1 MKIFLGTNI
10 KVDYLACRKDFLED
24 TALIIEM
31 IRQNFIQASISSL
44 TVINCAYVMRKYYD
58 KKKVLDDISK
68 LLEYIDVTSIDEA
81 TINKALKQDPTDFED
96 AVQYFSS
103 LESNPDLIIT
113 RDKKGFNGSSIPF
126 MDAKKFLQSCGY
138 SSDSPQG

>member
-1 MKIFLGTNI
+1 M
-10 KVDYLACRKDFLED
+10 
-24 TALIIEM
+24 
-31 IRQNFIQASISSL
+31 
-44 TVINCAYVMRKYYD
+44 
-58 KKKVLDDISK
+58 DDIKEKLMNAVNDGLLDSNEVVEK